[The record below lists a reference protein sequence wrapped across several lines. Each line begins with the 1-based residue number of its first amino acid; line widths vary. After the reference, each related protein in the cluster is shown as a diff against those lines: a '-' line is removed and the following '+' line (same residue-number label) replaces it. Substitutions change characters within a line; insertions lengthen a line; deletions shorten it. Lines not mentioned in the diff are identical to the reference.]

1 MSEHVKPSNP
11 APSEPRIIG
20 TLAEFTGP
28 NELIAAV
35 RAIRQKGYKQ
45 VEAFSPFPIH
55 GIDDALGAK
64 RPILPWVVLGAGITG
79 CIVAVLMQWYMN
91 AYEAAHPFSGY
102 RYAISAK
109 PFWSLPAN
117 IPVAFELI
125 ILFSAFTAFLGMIA
139 FNKLPQF
146 ANPLFASKRFRR
158 VTDDRFFLLVDAR
171 DSLYAESSV
180 QSALEEIGG
189 SHVETLHDL
198 PYEPLPRVIRPVMGL
213 LGVVA
218 LVPLAY
224 FAYVST
230 GTSQNPRIY
239 IWWDMDFQPKFKA
252 QSLVKGAET
261 ELVKRNEKEHK
272 PPGFNER
279 LFPQGRAAR
288 LPVEGTVAR
297 GTLVLDQRLR
307 TGIEPD
313 GEETTPVA
321 LQEGEASDPA
331 AGDTA
336 TGNAATPAEPNW
348 ITRFPDAIAVNEQT
362 MERGRQRYDIYCAV
376 CHGVAG
382 DGDGLV
388 SQRAMML
395 QQGTWTQA
403 AKLDAEAIRDQ
414 PVGKIYDT
422 ITNGRGRM
430 RGYRAQISVED
441 RWAITLYVKA
451 LQRSRNVSVDAL
463 PEGITVDDLAPMVR
477 DPNAGESEGEESAE
491 AADAPASQ
499 PATPAEEAAE
509 STAEPN
515 TEQPEATQPEAGEPE
530 TAEGETTE
538 PPQPEPTKPEPAAP
552 ESSEPEPSLPEPSQP
567 EPNQPEPAEP
577 QPTETD
583 EPTPPSS

>member
-1 MSEHVKPSNP
+1 MSEHVTPPTP
-11 APSEPRIIG
+11 ASGEPRIVG

-28 NELIAAV
+28 KELIAAV
-35 RAIRQKGYKQ
+35 RAIRKKGYKR

-55 GIDDALGAK
+55 GIDDALEAK
-64 RPILPWVVLGAGITG
+64 PSILPWVVLGAGIAG
-79 CIVAVLMQWYMN
+79 CVVAVLMQWYMN

-102 RYAISAK
+102 RYAISGK

-117 IPVAFELI
+117 IPVTFELI

-146 ANPLFASKRFRR
+146 ANPLFASKRFRK
-158 VTDDRFFLLVDAR
+158 VTDDRFFLLVDAH

-180 QSALEEIGG
+180 RTALESIGS
-189 SHVETLHDL
+189 SHVETIRDL
-198 PYEPLPRVIRPVMGL
+198 PAEPLPRVIRPLMGL
-213 LGVVA
+213 LAVVA
-218 LVPLAY
+218 LLPLAY
-224 FAYVST
+224 FALVST

-252 QSLVKGAET
+252 QTLVKAAET
-261 ELVKRNEKEHK
+261 ELVKRNREEHK
-272 PPGFNER
+272 APGFSER
-279 LFPQGRAAR
+279 LFPQGRASR
-288 LPVEGTVAR
+288 LPVDGTVAR
-297 GTLVLDQRLR
+297 GTLMLDYRLR

-321 LQEGEASDPA
+321 LQEAEASAAAPEGAAGEA
-331 AGDTA
+331 GTE
-336 TGNAATPAEPNW
+336 GAATPPEPNW
-348 ITRFPDAIAVNEQT
+348 ITRFPDSIVVNQQT
-362 MERGRQRYDIYCAV
+362 MDRGRQRYDIYCAV

-403 AKLDAEAIRDQ
+403 AKLDAEAIRNQ

-430 RGYRAQISVED
+430 RGYRAQIPVED

-463 PEGITVDDLAPMVR
+463 PEGISVDDLAPMVR
-477 DPNAGESEGEESAE
+477 DPNAEQSEG
-491 AADAPASQ
+491 
-499 PATPAEEAAE
+499 
-509 STAEPN
+509 
-515 TEQPEATQPEAGEPE
+515 
-530 TAEGETTE
+530 
-538 PPQPEPTKPEPAAP
+538 
-552 ESSEPEPSLPEPSQP
+552 
-567 EPNQPEPAEP
+567 
-577 QPTETD
+577 
-583 EPTPPSS
+583 